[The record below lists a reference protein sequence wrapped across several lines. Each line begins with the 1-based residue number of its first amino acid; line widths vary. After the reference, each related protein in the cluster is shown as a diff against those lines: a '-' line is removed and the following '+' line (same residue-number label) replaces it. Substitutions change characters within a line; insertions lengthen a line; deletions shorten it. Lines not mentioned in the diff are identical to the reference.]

1 MEARKRV
8 NCEKQ
13 ETSGEA
19 VEYAEQPH
27 KGREAKGDRESDR
40 FIVPKKAGNAA
51 GGKESD
57 KWTSAIG
64 RHRPRTGAGNGCEH
78 N

>member
-1 MEARKRV
+1 MEARRRA
-8 NCEKQ
+8 Q
-13 ETSGEA
+13 GESEVSREA
-19 VEYAEQPH
+19 AEYAEQPH
-27 KGREAKGDRESDR
+27 KGREANGGRESDR

-64 RHRPRTGAGNGCEH
+64 RHRPRTVAETGCEQ